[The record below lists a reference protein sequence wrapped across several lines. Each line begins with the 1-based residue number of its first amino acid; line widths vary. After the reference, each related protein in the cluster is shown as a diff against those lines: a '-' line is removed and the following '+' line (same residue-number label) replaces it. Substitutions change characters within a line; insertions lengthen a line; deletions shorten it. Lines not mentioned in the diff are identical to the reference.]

1 MKTGKLHLISTAA
14 AVLFGGSA
22 ALAQPSLSVYGPM
35 RRNVRPAH
43 SETAEPLYAA
53 VTSPA
58 AAVFGA
64 VAIPNVRRVA
74 ARAPESRASGA
85 PVAIAVAEETDANRA
100 GQEGPAATAGRA
112 RASAALELT
121 ETVRTISS
129 AALPARDAL
138 LSEVNARLA
147 TSESAMAVLR
157 ARARIRGEGSFQTAL
172 RDAVKDAQA
181 RAKALQR
188 SIKAADRTKASGW
201 AEARADLA
209 AHYRA
214 YAEAVAHAEAVA
226 SWSEADDPA
235 RGSPDLVIPLEGT
248 GGDARSQMVSGV
260 ER

>member
-1 MKTGKLHLISTAA
+1 MKTGKLHLFSTAA
-14 AVLFGGSA
+14 VVVFGGSA
-22 ALAQPSLSVYGPM
+22 VLAQPSLSVYGPM
-35 RRNVRPAH
+35 RRSMH
-43 SETAEPLYAA
+43 SARAEAGEPMYAA
-53 VTSPA
+53 VNNPA

-64 VAIPNVRRVA
+64 VTIPDVRRSE
-74 ARAPESRASGA
+74 APAPASRAAGA
-85 PVAIAVAEETDANRA
+85 PVAIAVAEETEANRA
-100 GQEGPAATAGRA
+100 ARPGPSAAGGGAS
-112 RASAALELT
+112 ASAALELT

-147 TSESAMAVLR
+147 TSESAMAALR
-157 ARARIRGEGSFQTAL
+157 ARARIQGEGNYQTAL

-188 SIKAADRTKASGW
+188 SIKAADRTKANGW

-226 SWSEADDPA
+226 SWSDADAP
-235 RGSPDLVIPLEGT
+235 GSGRLDLVAPLEGAD
-248 GGDARSQMVSGV
+248 GDARRQMVSGV
-260 ER
+260 EQ